1 MLSQVLEV
9 RTQAYLEEC
18 FSAYN
23 IIELIFFLVYEL
35 NMNFLTL
42 KQRHNSDVE
51 QNEDVDSIIK
61 AITIKM
67 KGKIGRGVVWK
78 RVRREC
84 AICCFKS

>member
-1 MLSQVLEV
+1 MFFCLQHN
-9 RTQAYLEEC
+9 RAD
-18 FSAYN
+18 
-23 IIELIFFLVYEL
+23 FFLVYEL